1 VRYPINDFVTE
12 SYCIEDYNSPWKS
25 VLEAFLGDI
34 GGKSIL
40 CCNFDTCKLP
50 IYLPDFYKECLDAW
64 SYVSTTNVVSYD
76 DVVNQTIWNNKFI
89 LIENKSGYIKHL
101 AVHRI
106 VKIGDLISDNGRFLE
121 SEKLLQARPSPAHL
135 FKLMGIVNAIPNEW
149 KLIIKQ
155 SQQHICPPS
164 NDTFQINIENA
175 TVNVLK
181 VTLKMLYNEFKYKKQ
196 TAPSAQK
203 KIKLKYPNLSL
214 EWKEI
219 YSLLFT
225 VTHDTKT
232 REFQYKLFNNIVFTN
247 EKLFRLKMIDSP
259 LCAFCQTEV
268 ESPEHLFF
276 HCNVT
281 KSFWQLLCSWI
292 SGKK

>member
-232 REFQYKLFNNIVFTN
+232 REFQYKLLNNIVFTN